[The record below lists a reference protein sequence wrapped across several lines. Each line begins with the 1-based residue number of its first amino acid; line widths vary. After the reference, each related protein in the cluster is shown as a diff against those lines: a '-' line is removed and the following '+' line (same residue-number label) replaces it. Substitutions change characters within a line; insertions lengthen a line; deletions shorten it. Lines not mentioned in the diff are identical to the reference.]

1 MRRAQK
7 MSPTPN
13 DGSSGSSQSSSIDSP
28 PYLSQKVPEILI
40 SWDQGVETHP
50 SPTSHC
56 PWQFPHGV
64 SSSARKPPPAP
75 CQGVQFLGKLPP
87 LLPINCSEMPPL
99 LQGWK
104 CHSWGTAEKNSFIFL
119 GQALPSSTQSPHD
132 RRNWRGRGEVASS
145 GIEMPSTE
153 LLVWSRLECH

>member
-1 MRRAQK
+1 MMEAQETS
-7 MSPTPN
+7 SPPPL
-13 DGSSGSSQSSSIDSP
+13 IPP
-28 PYLSQKVPEILI
+28 PYLSQKVPGILI

-132 RRNWRGRGEVASS
+132 RRNWRGEEKWPALELRGPAQSS
-145 GIEMPSTE
+145 WCGPGWNAIEYP
-153 LLVWSRLECH
+153 RH